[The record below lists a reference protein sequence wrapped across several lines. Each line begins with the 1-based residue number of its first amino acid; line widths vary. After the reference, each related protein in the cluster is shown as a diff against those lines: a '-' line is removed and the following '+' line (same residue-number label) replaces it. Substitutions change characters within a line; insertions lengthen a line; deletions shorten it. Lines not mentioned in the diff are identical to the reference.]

1 MISVTMYDQ
10 AYEVYSWEEIGNLT
24 YTLASS
30 ILNENH
36 SIDRLIALARG
47 GVSIAQSTADFLGVH
62 NISVIQMESYSKLEK
77 KQEPIITQSIAV
89 DITGEHV
96 LIIDDLVDTGESLV
110 FAKKY
115 VESLHPASVKTAT
128 ITTKPWTTIKP
139 DFSVLETKAWIIY
152 PWETR
157 ETITTL
163 NSMWKQKQIPD
174 IEIRQNLSKLGFSDT
189 AVSQFLE
196 IDH

>member
-1 MISVTMYDQ
+1 MISVSLYDQ
-10 AYEVYSWEEIGNLT
+10 VYEVYTWEEIGSLT
-24 YTLASS
+24 YKLANS
-30 ILNENH
+30 ILQEYT

-62 NISVIQMESYSKLEK
+62 NISIIQMESYAKLEK
-77 KQEPIITQSIAV
+77 KQEPVITQSIAV

-115 VESLHPASVKTAT
+115 VESLNPASVKTAT

-157 ETITTL
+157 ETIETL
-163 NSMWKQKQIPD
+163 STIWREKRHSGEQIAND
-174 IEIRQNLSKLGFSDT
+174 LEKMGFSSDVIKYFSESKL
-189 AVSQFLE
+189 
-196 IDH
+196 